1 MFITCECQAQ
11 KQEIKCGASKSSEG
25 NNGKTLPCNEECA
38 RLERNRKLA
47 LALNIDQSSHV
58 EGGDHIPYST
68 DTLNVYAKQSKW
80 AQTQEREFRVF
91 ADAADEKRLR
101 FKPMQASQRAFLHL
115 LAADFGLDTES
126 TDPEPHRHVLVWK
139 TPRFVSAPNK
149 TLEQAHRI
157 RQQALRSVAGS
168 TNASDT
174 EVAAPAPK
182 VKASAPIEAFN
193 GFVINKPRFGLTID
207 EVRNEVNAVLS
218 PVSPFT
224 FDIEF
229 LPSEE
234 VVLKAI
240 SRTLA
245 PPDLERSLQQ
255 LRNPLATAIAG
266 KALGS
271 VQLCN
276 ADSSL
281 NIVRLESDNS
291 GGDGW
296 SRVAAKKAAPRTA
309 INTAGFGLARNAFAM
324 LDGSGGG
331 GGGKVTFARKT
342 QLKKKE
348 QKIAAVVDDWE
359 AAELAEEARE
369 GGESDGSAKLEAVEL
384 SEGGQDAGE
393 SHGQSMWHSSLPTPE
408 PELAENR
415 AVAALSI
422 PAEVHEALVSAE
434 AGDVAAVQPT
444 TLTDDK
450 ASADLQATTSTK
462 LDWAG
467 DAEEAAEQ

>member
-1 MFITCECQAQ
+1 MFITCACQAQ
-11 KQEIKCGASKSSEG
+11 KQEMKCGASKASEG

-47 LALNIDQSSHV
+47 IALNIDQGSHV
-58 EGGDHIPYST
+58 EGGDHIPYSV
-68 DTLNVYAKQSKW
+68 DTLSVYAKQSKW

-91 ADAADEKRLR
+91 ADSADEKRLR
-101 FKPMQASQRAFLHL
+101 FKPMQASQRAFIHL

-168 TNASDT
+168 TNVSDN
-174 EVAAPAPK
+174 EGAGPAAKSKPNN
-182 VKASAPIEAFN
+182 PIQPFN
-193 GFVINKPRFGLTID
+193 GFVISKPRFGLTID
-207 EVRNEVNAVLS
+207 EVRNEVNAVVH
-218 PVSPFT
+218 PTSPFT

-234 VVLKAI
+234 VVIKAL

-245 PPDLERSLQQ
+245 APDLERALQQ

-271 VQLCN
+271 LQLCN
-276 ADSSL
+276 ADNSL

-296 SRVAAKKAAPRTA
+296 SRVAAKKAAPRVATSGG
-309 INTAGFGLARNAFAM
+309 GFGLARNAFAM
-324 LDGSGGG
+324 LDGSSSGGGAGNG
-331 GGGKVTFARKT
+331 GGGKVTFAKKVPVKRKEEE
-342 QLKKKE
+342 KV
-348 QKIAAVVDDWE
+348 VVDDWE

-369 GGESDGSAKLEAVEL
+369 GDVGIRLE
-384 SEGGQDAGE
+384 G
-393 SHGQSMWHSSLPTPE
+393 SLPTSE
-408 PELAENR
+408 GEASDV
-415 AVAALSI
+415 VADTQALETEVVV
-422 PAEVHEALVSAE
+422 PVAEVTDGTSS
-434 AGDVAAVQPT
+434 DPVAAVSEPEVLVGATMEAEAQPT
-444 TLTDDK
+444 TLM
-450 ASADLQATTSTK
+450 ADVEDSTAGEPK

-467 DAEEAAEQ
+467 EAEEAANGQS

>member
-1 MFITCECQAQ
+1 M
-11 KQEIKCGASKSSEG
+11 KCGASKSSEG

-47 LALNIDQSSHV
+47 LALNIDQGSHV
-58 EGGDHIPYST
+58 DGGDHIPYSV
-68 DTLNVYAKQSKW
+68 DTLNVFAKQSKW

-101 FKPMQASQRAFLHL
+101 FKPMQASQRAFIHL

-168 TNASDT
+168 TNASDNEGT
-174 EVAAPAPK
+174 APAKIKSINPLQ
-182 VKASAPIEAFN
+182 PYN
-193 GFVINKPRFGLTID
+193 GFVISKPRFGLTID
-207 EVRNEVNAVLS
+207 EVRNEVNAVLD
-218 PVSPFT
+218 PPSPFT

-234 VVLKAI
+234 VVVKAM

-245 PPDLERSLQQ
+245 AADLERALQQ
-255 LRNPLATAIAG
+255 LRNPLATAVAG

-271 VQLCN
+271 LQLCN
-276 ADSSL
+276 MDSSL
-281 NIVRLESDNS
+281 NIVRLESDNT

-296 SRVAAKKAAPRTA
+296 SRVAAKKAAPRVA
-309 INTAGFGLARNAFAM
+309 MSSGGFGLARNAFAM

-331 GGGKVTFARKT
+331 GSGGKVTFAKKAPVKRKEE
-342 QLKKKE
+342 KKV
-348 QKIAAVVDDWE
+348 VVDDWE
-359 AAELAEEARE
+359 AAELAEEAKEGGEGDGGLKLNPVEAAEAEE
-369 GGESDGSAKLEAVEL
+369 GGESDGGAKLEADLPTSQVV
-384 SEGGQDAGE
+384 GE
-393 SHGQSMWHSSLPTPE
+393 SSDRIAGSSTPAVLRDE
-408 PELAENR
+408 VPA
-415 AVAALSI
+415 AVIDDDTVAAPPSMLTN
-422 PAEVHEALVSAE
+422 HEAP
-434 AGDVAAVQPT
+434 AG
-444 TLTDDK
+444 LESTD
-450 ASADLQATTSTK
+450 TTK
-462 LDWAG
+462 LDWASE
-467 DAEEAAEQ
+467 AEEAVNEQF